1 MNRIIAI
8 LLAAAVVATGAS
20 SQAQTRRKKAAS
32 TATTAAPTDSSKW
45 PIESIVVKGNSKYT
59 SQQIVALSGLRVG
72 QQVKK
77 EDFDSARDRIV
88 ASGAFI
94 NVNCGYEPSSS
105 GKGYTATFEVTEV
118 PELYPLKVEELPVN
132 DAEVQAFVKQRD
144 PLAGPKIP
152 GTKEALARYKGY
164 VSEMLA
170 AKNYKEPIS
179 IGVTSEMP
187 PDLIVLIRPA
197 AARPNIAR
205 VKFTGAQVIPAS
217 TLQNKMTDVAIGVPY
232 SESTVRILLDN
243 NIRILYEAKGR
254 VRVSFPSITTEPAT
268 DVNGVVLTISVVE
281 GPPYKLGRLQ
291 VAGAPTAELG
301 KLVDLK
307 SGETVNFDEIK
318 AQQVA
323 LESNFKRQGYLDVT
337 SSIERQVN
345 DATKTVDVTIRV
357 VPGQRFILTK
367 LNIVGLDI
375 ESEPVIRKMWGIGEG
390 KPFNIDYPKHFL
402 DVVKQDGIFDNLK
415 STRFEN
421 NIDRK
426 AHTVEVTLYFNK

>member
-8 LLAAAVVATGAS
+8 LLAAAVAASCAS
-20 SQAQTRRKKAAS
+20 SQAQTRRKKATIKA
-32 TATTAAPTDSSKW
+32 ATAPTDSSQW
-45 PIESIVVKGNSKYT
+45 PIESINVKGNSKYT
-59 SQQIVALSGLRVG
+59 TRQIIALSGLRIG

-77 EDFDSARDRIV
+77 EDFDAARDRIV

-94 NVNCGYEPSSS
+94 NVSCGYEPSSS
-105 GKGYTATFEVTEV
+105 GKGYTATFEVEEV
-118 PELYPLKVEELPVN
+118 PELYPLKVEELPVT
-132 DAEVQAFVKQRD
+132 DAEVQAFIKQRD

-179 IGVTSEMP
+179 IGVTSEIP

-205 VKFTGAQVIPAS
+205 VKFTGMQVIPAS
-217 TLQNKMTDVAIGVPY
+217 TLQNKMADVAVGVPY

-243 NIRILYEAKGR
+243 NIRILYEAKGY
-254 VRVSFPSITTEPAT
+254 VRVSFPTITTEPAT
-268 DVNGVVLTISVVE
+268 DVNGVVLTIGVVE
-281 GPPYKLGRLQ
+281 GQPYKLGRVQ
-291 VAGAPTAELG
+291 VVGAPTAELA
-301 KLVDLK
+301 KLIDLK
-307 SGETVNFDEIK
+307 SGATINFDEIK

-323 LESNFKRQGYLDVT
+323 MEANFKRQGYLDVT

-345 DATKTVDVTIRV
+345 DATKTVDVTIRA

-390 KPFNIDYPKHFL
+390 KPFNIDYPQHFL